1 MSGKV
6 AIAGLYHETN
16 TFSVKPTT
24 IQDFKD
30 YQFALGNDILERY
43 RGTNTEMG
51 GMITAAAQTDLELAP
66 LLFAAAVP
74 SGTITRDCYDHLCAD
89 IEDLLRQAEPIDGL
103 LLVLHGAAV
112 ADGAEDAD
120 GYLLSRMRQMLGD
133 ERPIVATTDYHA
145 NISRLMFGTAD
156 VIVGY
161 DSFPHVDMSERG
173 EEAVRLL
180 CSLMQG
186 ERMVGAF
193 HSIPLATVPQRQA
206 SADQPMARIMER
218 LHALEVNDGIH
229 SGTLAMGFPYAD
241 TADIGSAVLFYG
253 SERKQA
259 QQAADEVAV
268 LLWSH
273 RTDFAP
279 NLTPVEALSEYVGET
294 TGGPTVLVD
303 PADNVGGGSAGDGT
317 AVLGELL
324 RQNIPGAVV
333 VLNDPAAAAQ
343 AGLAGTGGAFAG
355 YVGAKV
361 DKAHGDPVFIEGTVR
376 FCGEASFT
384 HSGSYM
390 TGFVTSMGYCAVVAT
405 CGSHVVLTSLRTM
418 PFDIEQLRAVGL
430 EPTEQRIIV
439 VKSATAWR
447 AAYGPIAGETVFLDT
462 PGICPSN
469 LSRLPYRKRRRPLF
483 PLEADASFTTRC
495 G

>member
-6 AIAGLYHETN
+6 ALAGLYHETN

-24 IQDFKD
+24 LQDFKD
-30 YQFALGNDILERY
+30 YQFALGNDLLERY

-51 GMITAAAQTDLELAP
+51 GMIAAAAQNGLQLAP

-74 SGTITRDCYDHLCAD
+74 SGTITRDCYDRLSAD
-89 IEDLLRQAEPIDGL
+89 IEDLLRQAEPVDGL

-112 ADGAEDAD
+112 AEGAEDAD
-120 GYLLSRMRQMLGD
+120 GGLLSRMRQLLGD
-133 ERPIVATTDYHA
+133 GRPIVATTDYHA
-145 NISRLMFGTAD
+145 NISQLMFATAD

-180 CSLMQG
+180 CSLMRG
-186 ERMVGAF
+186 DRVVGAF
-193 HSIPLATVPQRQA
+193 RSIPLATVPQHQA
-206 SADQPMARIMER
+206 SADQPVARIMDR
-218 LHALEVNDGIH
+218 LHALEGNDGIRCA
-229 SGTLAMGFPYAD
+229 TLAMGFPYAD

-253 SERKQA
+253 DEPDQA
-259 QQAADEVAV
+259 QQAADEVAA

-273 RTDFAP
+273 RTDFASD
-279 NLTPVEALSEYVGET
+279 LTSVEAISEHVGET
-294 TGGPTVLVD
+294 AGGPLILVD

-317 AVLGELL
+317 AVLCAILKQGI
-324 RQNIPGAVV
+324 QGAVV
-333 VLNDPAAAAQ
+333 VLNDPAAAAE
-343 AGLAGTGGAFAG
+343 AGAIGTGGAFSG
-355 YVGAKV
+355 HVGAKV

-405 CGSHVVLTSLRTM
+405 GGSHVVLTSLRTM

-447 AAYGPIAGETVFLDT
+447 AAYGPIASETLVLDT

-469 LSRLPYRKRRRPLF
+469 LSRLPYRNRRRPLF
-483 PLEADASFTTRC
+483 PLEADANFTTRC